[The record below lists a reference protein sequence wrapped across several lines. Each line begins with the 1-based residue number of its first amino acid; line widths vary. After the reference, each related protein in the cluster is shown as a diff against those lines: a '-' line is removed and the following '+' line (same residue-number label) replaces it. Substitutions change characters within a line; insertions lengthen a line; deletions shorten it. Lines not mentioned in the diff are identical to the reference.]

1 MTGEITLRG
10 RVLPVG
16 GVREKIMAAH
26 RAGLKKVII
35 PKLNTKDL
43 IDLPK
48 RVRADIRIMPV
59 DHMDQVLEIA
69 LLVPQPKPAQ
79 PPRAKRLPTPP
90 REVPP
95 EDIRPA
101 QY

>member
-26 RAGLKKVII
+26 RAGVKKVLI
-35 PKLNTKDL
+35 PKLNLKDL

-48 RVRADIRIMPV
+48 RVRTDVRIMPV
-59 DHMDQVLEIA
+59 EHMDQVLELA
-69 LLVPQPKPAQ
+69 LIPQQPKPPATRTKRAPAQ
-79 PPRAKRLPTPP
+79 P

-95 EDIRPA
+95 DAAIPA
-101 QY
+101 TY